1 MPVIYTLLFKAWLR
15 ELHSCNAWGLRTSL
29 HLSCWSQAR
38 LFPLLLWCG
47 SVVLPSG
54 SCSSLELRMNTPHT
68 CTSLL
73 HLLYLGWKWWFRVR
87 CTTSIHS
94 PLTPQGLLYLALSHQ
109 SGGCC
114 SLRICRWLS
123 PSIYCR
129 VNDYLFL
136 SGVLR
141 RRLLC
146 FDLETI

>member
-1 MPVIYTLLFKAWLR
+1 MPVIHTFLFKASLR
-15 ELHSCNAWGLRTSL
+15 ELHSCNAWDLRTSL

-47 SVVLPSG
+47 SVILPSG
-54 SCSSLELRMNTPHT
+54 PCSSLELRMNTPQ
-68 CTSLL
+68 TSLIFSTCFTWA
-73 HLLYLGWKWWFRVR
+73 GNGG
-87 CTTSIHS
+87 S

-109 SGGCC
+109 GAGCC
-114 SLRICRWLS
+114 RLRICRWLS
-123 PSIYCR
+123 PSFYCR

-146 FDLETI
+146 LDLETI